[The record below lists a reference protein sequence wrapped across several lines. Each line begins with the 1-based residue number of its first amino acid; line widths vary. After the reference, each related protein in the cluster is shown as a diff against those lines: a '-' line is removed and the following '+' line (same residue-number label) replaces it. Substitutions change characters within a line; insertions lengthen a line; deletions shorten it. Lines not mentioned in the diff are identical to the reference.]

1 MPRKGNTNALKHGL
15 YAAHFSDETSQ
26 TALKK
31 MPFDDL
37 RQEIAALRIVGEK
50 IMAKIEGQPDTDD
63 LSKLTN
69 SFVAAI
75 TAINTSMRTQALLQG
90 TYNPLDDA
98 INQALGKFDP
108 FDEVPTGDEAEE
120 TPE

>member
-1 MPRKGNTNALKHGL
+1 
-15 YAAHFSDETSQ
+15 
-26 TALKK
+26 

-37 RQEIAALRIVGEK
+37 RPEIAALRIVGEK
-50 IMAKIEGQPDTDD
+50 ILSEISDDPSTDD
-63 LSKLTN
+63 LTKLTN

-98 INQALGKFDP
+98 INQALGKFEP
-108 FDEVPTGDEAEE
+108 YEEA
-120 TPE
+120 PE